1 LISKIKL
8 KIKRNKLLRL
18 QQAIKKY
25 VSHMQ
30 IAWYENYKKHDG
42 KQKRKYSEEA

>member
-1 LISKIKL
+1 
-8 KIKRNKLLRL
+8 
-18 QQAIKKY
+18 
-25 VSHMQ
+25 MQ